1 MIAKL
6 TGILD
11 SSGEDYCIV
20 DVNGIGYLVYCSSR
34 TLANLSGV
42 GEAVSL
48 MIETHVREDHIHLFG
63 FATDLEKDWFTL
75 LQTVQGVGAKV
86 ALAIL
91 SVVSTD
97 ELSASI
103 AAQDKTVVAR
113 ASGVGPKVA
122 TRIVNE
128 LKDKVARFAFTP
140 PKASQGSDTAAPSN
154 VAAGSAIKDAV
165 SALVNLGY
173 SQTDAFVAVNNVSRS
188 LHENSEDAEVS
199 KLIRLGLKELSA

>member
-6 TGILD
+6 KGILD
-11 SSGEDYCIV
+11 SVGEDHCIV
-20 DVNGIGYLVYCSSR
+20 DVNGVGYLVFCSSR
-34 TLANLSGV
+34 TLGNLSGV

-63 FATDLEKDWFTL
+63 FATDLEKDWFSL

-91 SVVSTD
+91 SVVGTD

-128 LKDKVARFAFTP
+128 LKDKVAKFAFTP
-140 PKASQGSDTAAPSN
+140 PAATLGTSNAAPAPEGNSD
-154 VAAGSAIKDAV
+154 VQDAV

-173 SQTDAFVAVNNVSRS
+173 GQTDAFVVVNGVMRS
-188 LHENSEDAEVS
+188 LQDADKKSDVS
-199 KLIRLGLKELSA
+199 TLIRLGLKELSL